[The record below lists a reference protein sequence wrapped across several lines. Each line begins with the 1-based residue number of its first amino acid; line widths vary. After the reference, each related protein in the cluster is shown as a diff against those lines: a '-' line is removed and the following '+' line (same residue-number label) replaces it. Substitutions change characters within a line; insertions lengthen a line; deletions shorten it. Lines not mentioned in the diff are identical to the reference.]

1 MNIELQ
7 DLGFKYPKSSM
18 PALSAIS
25 AVISPGMHL
34 LLGENGAGKTTL
46 LHLISGLLYP
56 TEGRC
61 LVDGCD
67 TKLRLPSVNSHIFFT
82 GVGMDYPSRS
92 INEMASIHGRFYPT
106 FSALQLR
113 ENLESFNMNGNE
125 KLTSLS
131 LGNAQKAKIAYA
143 LALNTDI
150 LLLDEPAN
158 GLDIESKRV
167 MQKLIADRTQPHQ
180 TVIVST
186 HTVADLEHLYD
197 GVIDLRGGR
206 LLYALS
212 VDEIIDRIRFVVAD
226 SVPAEAIYS
235 EMRVGRHHCI
245 IPNST
250 GAYTDPDYQLLY
262 MAMRTPVSNDLIYSL
277 LNNSRQ

>member
-7 DLGFKYPKSSM
+7 DLGFRYPKSAM
-18 PALSAIS
+18 PALSAIT

-46 LHLISGLLYP
+46 LHLIGGLLYP

-61 LVDGCD
+61 SVDGCD
-67 TKLRLPSVNSHIFFT
+67 TRLRLPSINSHIFFT
-82 GVGMDYPSRS
+82 GVGLDYPARS
-92 INEMASIHGRFYPT
+92 INEMASIHGCFYPA
-106 FSALQLR
+106 FSMSQLR
-113 ENLESFNMNGNE
+113 ENLRSFNQNGNE

-131 LGNAQKAKIAYA
+131 SGNAQKAKIAYA

-158 GLDIESKRV
+158 GLDIESKRI
-167 MQKLIADRTQPHQ
+167 MQELIADRTQPHQ

-197 GVIDLRGGR
+197 GVIDLRGGS

-212 VDEIIDRIRFVVAD
+212 VDEIIGRLRFVVAD
-226 SVPAEAIYS
+226 TMPDEAIYS
-235 EMRVGRHHCI
+235 EMRVGRYHCI
-245 IPNST
+245 MPNLT

-262 MAMRTPVSNDLIYSL
+262 MAMRTPASNGIMCSL

>member
-7 DLGFKYPKSSM
+7 DLGFRYPKSATS
-18 PALSAIS
+18 ALNAVS

-46 LHLISGLLYP
+46 LHLIGGLLFP
-56 TEGRC
+56 TVGRC
-61 LVDGCD
+61 SVDGCD

-82 GVGMDYPSRS
+82 GVGVDYPARS
-92 INEMASIHGRFYPT
+92 INEMAKIHGRFYPT
-106 FSALQLR
+106 FSMSQLR
-113 ENLESFNMNGNE
+113 ENLESFNLSGNE
-125 KLTSLS
+125 KLVSLS

-158 GLDIESKRV
+158 GLDIESKRI

-197 GVIDLRGGR
+197 GVIDLRGGS

-212 VDEIIDRIRFVVAD
+212 VDEIISRLRFVVAD
-226 SVPAEAIYS
+226 SVPENVIYS
-235 EMRVGRHHCI
+235 EMRVGRYHCI
-245 IPNST
+245 MPNLT

-262 MAMRTPVSNDLIYSL
+262 MAMRTPGASDIVYSL
-277 LNNSRQ
+277 LNNSL